1 MHWLLGAF
9 IFMVSFPPHEIFI
22 IKIKKNANRF
32 KSIFIGSVL
41 KLIYLLVEMLTEH
54 DSKAEN

>member
-1 MHWLLGAF
+1 MQPLLGAF
-9 IFMVSFPPHEIFI
+9 IFLVSFLLYEIFI
-22 IKIKKNANRF
+22 IQKKNYNRF

-41 KLIYLLVEMLTEH
+41 KLIYLLIKMLTEH

>member
-9 IFMVSFPPHEIFI
+9 IFLVSFSPHESFI
-22 IKIKKNANRF
+22 IKKYSNRF

-54 DSKAEN
+54 DSKA